1 MKQLSIVF
9 ALAALLTGIWSV
21 GGVEGA
27 LLGTREMRATRLVSG
42 EGFPRRMIDPAGREV
57 VIDRPPRR
65 IVSLILDA
73 DEILTE
79 IVAPERIAALT
90 RFSANPSLSSCADKV
105 PGTARLIRGE
115 TEEVLSLEPDLVI
128 ISPYTNTVATRFLIE
143 AGVPV
148 VRLRDVGSSAD
159 LRENIEVIA
168 AATGTEQEAARLLA
182 EFDAR
187 LAELKSRVD
196 GLPRARVLYFS
207 ELGYTFGAKSSVDEI
222 LGWAGALN
230 IANEEGGVV
239 QHMRVGREFAA
250 SLRPDVLLVPAY
262 GSGNLEEQI
271 SWIYDDPIWQDAPA
285 VRAGHV
291 YPVGSAA
298 ITSHSHHILT
308 AAEQIARALHP
319 EAFEQ

>member
-1 MKQLSIVF
+1 MKQLSIIL
-9 ALAALLTGIWSV
+9 ALAALLSGLWAV

-27 LLGTREMRATRLVSG
+27 LLGTSELHETTLADA
-42 EGFPRRMIDPAGREV
+42 EGFPRRMIDPAGRE
-57 VIDRPPRR
+57 ILIARPPRR

-90 RFSANPSLSSCADKV
+90 RFAANPSLSSCADKV
-105 PGTARLIRGE
+105 PPGARLIAGE

-148 VRLRDVGSSAD
+148 IRLRDVTSSAD
-159 LRENIEVIA
+159 LRRNIEVIA
-168 AATGTEQEAARLLA
+168 AATGTEKEAARLLS
-182 EFDAR
+182 EFDAQLADLQQR
-187 LAELKSRVD
+187 LA

-207 ELGYTFGAKSSVDEI
+207 ELGYTFGAGSSVDEI
-222 LGWAGALN
+222 LQWAGAQN
-230 IANEEGGVV
+230 VAASEGGVT
-239 QHMRVGREFAA
+239 QHARVGREFAA

-262 GSGNLEEQI
+262 GTGNLEEQI
-271 SWIYDDPIWQDAPA
+271 AWIYDDPIWQDSPA
-285 VRAGHV
+285 VRAGRV
-291 YPVGSAA
+291 YPVGSAS
-298 ITSHSHHILT
+298 ITSHSHYILK

-319 EAFEQ
+319 EAFGS